1 MAFRTSRIYKALDKH
16 DVSTPQ
22 QIKDLVA
29 AGDDAE
35 LIDGATGQWQRY
47 QHLKWKQRNK
57 VFGASD
63 IIGFL
68 VPFKSQFDEK
78 PR

>member
-47 QHLKWKQRNK
+47 QHLK
-57 VFGASD
+57 
-63 IIGFL
+63 
-68 VPFKSQFDEK
+68 
-78 PR
+78 